1 MHRSSASGTEMVNNI
16 NSGGSSTPLTLA
28 SAGDI
33 LYIQANDGT
42 NGYELWTNQGV
53 VTEVTYS

>member
-1 MHRSSASGTEMVNNI
+1 MVKDI
-16 NSGGSSTPLTLA
+16 NSGGGTNPLNMA

-33 LYIQANDGT
+33 LYFQANDGT
-42 NGYELWTNQGV
+42 NGAELWTNQGV